1 MALANGLTIAP
12 GPATLVFGF
21 AMLVSH
27 GFGLSLVP
35 AMLPRIEEE
44 FQSGYGVLGVAVATG
59 LLAYALG
66 SVLASPIMKLVSTR
80 GLLIATLALTGVGF
94 VVTGLASSP
103 VFIAVAVVLMGI
115 SAPISWTAV
124 IHIVRETVSPASLSI
139 VSAGA
144 SGGATFGFIVNG
156 VLVQTSGSIHTW
168 RASFFVAAIVTTV
181 VIVMAFVLVRQPV
194 PKPDSSGTALFAG
207 FRDVL
212 ADPSGRMIIATSGIA
227 SVALFTLAT
236 FLTATAI
243 DEMGASDTATA
254 LLLGIAGLV
263 GVGSAFGFGRFGD
276 RRTPILAITAAT
288 GVYAATL
295 TVLAGGWSYPV
306 LVAAVIG
313 LGIMHG
319 PVWGLMSAIAT
330 RRFSAELAITAI
342 SLGLIA
348 ASILGAIGN
357 SITGVWIENTG
368 SMRGPV
374 VILAVITIALTCYL
388 IRETRRVSH
397 VEVGTQESER
407 GPPGQ

>member
-1 MALANGLTIAP
+1 MAFANSPTISP

-21 AMLVSH
+21 ATLVSH

-66 SVLASPIMKLVSTR
+66 SVLASPIMRLVSTR
-80 GLLIATLALTGVGF
+80 GLLIATLAVTGVGF

-103 VFIAVAVVLMGI
+103 AFIALAVVLLGI

-124 IHIVRETVSPASLSI
+124 IHIARETVSADSLSI
-139 VSAGA
+139 VNAGA
-144 SGGATFGFIVNG
+144 SGGAAFGVIVNG

-168 RASFFVAAIVTTV
+168 RVSFFVAAIVAAV
-181 VIVMAFVLVRQPV
+181 VMVMAFTVVRQPI
-194 PKPDSSGTALFAG
+194 PKPDSSGTALIAV
-207 FRDVL
+207 FRNVL
-212 ADPSGRMIIATSGIA
+212 ADPSGRMIIATSGI
-227 SVALFTLAT
+227 SGVAVFTLTT

-263 GVGSAFGFGRFGD
+263 GVGSAFGFGGFGD
-276 RRTPILAITAAT
+276 RRTPILAITAAI

-306 LVAAVIG
+306 LVTAVIG
-313 LGIMHG
+313 LGILNG
-319 PVWGLMSAIAT
+319 PVWGLMSAVAT
-330 RRFSAELAITAI
+330 RRFSAELAIAAI

-348 ASILGAIGN
+348 ASLLGAIGN
-357 SITGVWIENTG
+357 SITGVWIESTG

-374 VILAVITIALTCYL
+374 VVLALITTALTLYL
-388 IRETRRVSH
+388 IRETRRVPR
-397 VEVGTQESER
+397 VEVGA
-407 GPPGQ
+407 